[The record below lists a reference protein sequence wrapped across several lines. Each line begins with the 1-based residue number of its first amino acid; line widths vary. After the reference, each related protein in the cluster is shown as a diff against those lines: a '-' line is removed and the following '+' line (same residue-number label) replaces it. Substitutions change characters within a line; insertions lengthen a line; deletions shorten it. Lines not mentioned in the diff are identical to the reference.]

1 MSYCHI
7 VILSYYCHILLSCP
21 VLASPVFRPACS
33 SWSRGRRCTG
43 PPTSGRWPPA
53 PSSTPTVTHSQPLNV
68 ASYIFPSSTSDH
80 LPHVGG
86 GWLGRVDAPGL
97 LTLGHAPP
105 ELVVL
110 VQDGG
115 LGLLAQLPQGG
126 AGRAGG
132 RGALGYRDIVSVYI

>member
-1 MSYCHI
+1 MSTRH
-7 VILSYYCHILLSCP
+7 
-21 VLASPVFRPACS
+21 
-33 SWSRGRRCTG
+33 
-43 PPTSGRWPPA
+43 
-53 PSSTPTVTHSQPLNV
+53 
-68 ASYIFPSSTSDH
+68 H

-126 AGRAGG
+126 AGRAGD
-132 RGALGYRDIVSVYI
+132 RGALDNLDIISYRYYLGMVVLRIEVFVTSVCK

>member
-1 MSYCHI
+1 MSTRH
-7 VILSYYCHILLSCP
+7 
-21 VLASPVFRPACS
+21 
-33 SWSRGRRCTG
+33 
-43 PPTSGRWPPA
+43 
-53 PSSTPTVTHSQPLNV
+53 
-68 ASYIFPSSTSDH
+68 H

-132 RGALGYRDIVSVYI
+132 RGALVNLDIISYRYYLGMVVLRIEVFVTSVCK

>member
-1 MSYCHI
+1 MVVGGLLRDYEPSCGPSFQALMSTRH
-7 VILSYYCHILLSCP
+7 
-21 VLASPVFRPACS
+21 
-33 SWSRGRRCTG
+33 
-43 PPTSGRWPPA
+43 
-53 PSSTPTVTHSQPLNV
+53 
-68 ASYIFPSSTSDH
+68 H

-132 RGALGYRDIVSVYI
+132 RGALDNLDIYIV